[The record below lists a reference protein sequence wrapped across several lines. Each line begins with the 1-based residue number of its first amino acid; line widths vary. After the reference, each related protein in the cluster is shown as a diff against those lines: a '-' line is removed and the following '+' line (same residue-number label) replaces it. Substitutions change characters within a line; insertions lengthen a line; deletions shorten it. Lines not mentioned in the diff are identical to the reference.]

1 MSKGCCDPVSSSATP
16 TSRALADAAAAV
28 GAEDVVA
35 VAVTVAEDAAAAVE
49 PAVAAGTRPK
59 SLTEQVVQDGA
70 QIAPRLYFGSSPIF
84 DRSNLTIFA

>member
-1 MSKGCCDPVSSSATP
+1 
-16 TSRALADAAAAV
+16 V

-35 VAVTVAEDAAAAVE
+35 AVAVAVAEDAAAAAVE
-49 PAVAAGTRPK
+49 PAVAADTRPK

-70 QIAPRLYFGSSPIF
+70 QYAPRLYFGSSPIF

>member
-1 MSKGCCDPVSSSATP
+1 
-16 TSRALADAAAAV
+16 V

-35 VAVTVAEDAAAAVE
+35 AAAEAEDAAAAVE
-49 PAVAAGTRPK
+49 PAVAADTRPK